1 MEDPKGDW
9 EEHTILLIYNQ
20 FQDTS
25 TPQSV
30 GDVPGSLLNHFSMDH
45 HSDLEMGGDY
55 LRVATTTWARWV
67 LVDGTR

>member
-1 MEDPKGDW
+1 VEDPKGDW

-30 GDVPGSLLNHFSMDH
+30 EDVPGSLLNHFSMDH

-55 LRVATTTWARWV
+55 LRVASTTWARWV